1 MGVEMSNQEII
12 ECSYL
17 SLGEMRFFDESMDA
31 AIVGCADGKPVY
43 DFMKMVEIL
52 QNAGIDRMDAE
63 DYISDNY
70 YGLYGV
76 DTPVIMRSIK
86 DM

>member
-1 MGVEMSNQEII
+1 
-12 ECSYL
+12 
-17 SLGEMRFFDESMDA
+17 
-31 AIVGCADGKPVY
+31 
-43 DFMKMVEIL
+43 MKMVEIL

-70 YGLYGV
+70 YGLYGD

>member
-17 SLGEMRFFDESMDA
+17 SLGKMRFFDESMDA

-43 DFMKMVEIL
+43 DFVKKVEIL

-63 DYISDNY
+63 DFIIDNY
-70 YGLYGV
+70 YGLYGEE
-76 DTPVIMRSIK
+76 TPIIMRSIK